1 MLFPVLHSPLKT
13 TFREWHSVVAW
24 KHELQKNCLR
34 AIFMEWRNHLAQRQ
48 ESLSGRRED
57 LHYIRRRCVFRF
69 MLWEPSFKKAIAHLW
84 NCIDML
90 ICGPEGFA
98 MVQTLHMA
106 IVSMPSFFIKICSYE
121 GACLRRRS
129 GCTRFKHYSWYDPSN
144 YVYAQ
149 MWYLLVRYSQSTLRK
164 AHLFSKSDVRLKC
177 RHVVAQRMLDIH
189 SRACVRW
196 PTVSPLKHYNR
207 LGDLLEFVLGRC
219 YCDARGR
226 LNSMLHIISDIAFW
240 VRDIE
245 HAVWHNQ
252 LTQPRSRIAAD
263 TWAKGVYWIYEM
275 QRHNEVQCH
284 NYRYSREEEKFDK
297 WASEMKYCFQ

>member
-1 MLFPVLHSPLKT
+1 MPNIYHS
-13 TFREWHSVVAW
+13 
-24 KHELQKNCLR
+24 
-34 AIFMEWRNHLAQRQ
+34 
-48 ESLSGRRED
+48 
-57 LHYIRRRCVFRF
+57 
-69 MLWEPSFKKAIAHLW
+69 
-84 NCIDML
+84 
-90 ICGPEGFA
+90 
-98 MVQTLHMA
+98 
-106 IVSMPSFFIKICSYE
+106 KICSYE
-121 GACLRRRS
+121 GACLRRRP
-129 GCTRFKHYSWYDPSN
+129 GCTSLKHYSYHDPSN

-149 MWYLLVRYSQSTLRK
+149 MWYLLVRYSQATMRK

-196 PTVSPLKHYNR
+196 PAVSPLKHYNR

-219 YCDARGR
+219 YCDGSGR

-275 QRHNEVQCH
+275 QRHKEVQCH
-284 NYRYSREEEKFDK
+284 NYCYSGEEEKFDK
-297 WASEMKYCFQ
+297 WASEMNYCFQWIHLSSLYTERRDLLHHSSFNVESTLRLVWSWIHVNFFSAYDFLATVCSCTD

>member
-1 MLFPVLHSPLKT
+1 MAGVRICITLD
-13 TFREWHSVVAW
+13 VVA
-24 KHELQKNCLR
+24 C
-34 AIFMEWRNHLAQRQ
+34 
-48 ESLSGRRED
+48 SGSCCGSRHSRKQ
-57 LHYIRRRCVFRF
+57 L
-69 MLWEPSFKKAIAHLW
+69 
-84 NCIDML
+84 L
-90 ICGPEGFA
+90 ICGIALICWSVVPKA
-98 MVQTLHMA
+98 LLWSTRSTWWLCLCHR
-106 IVSMPSFFIKICSYE
+106 SLSKICSYE

-164 AHLFSKSDVRLKC
+164 AHLFNKSDVRLKC

-189 SRACVRW
+189 DRACVRW

-252 LTQPRSRIAAD
+252 LTQPRSRTAAD
-263 TWAKGVYWIYEM
+263 TCAKGMYWIYEM
-275 QRHNEVQCH
+275 QRHNEVQCR

-297 WASEMKYCFQ
+297 WASDMKYCFQWIHKSF